1 MTLGDTLQLFLVLFG
16 ADNFCINIA
25 KFIVDVIRITK
36 KNNRL
41 SSGQLAIIRSIYNNC
56 EHHRL

>member
-1 MTLGDTLQLFLVLFG
+1 MTLGDTLQLFLVLFSAG
-16 ADNFCINIA
+16 DFCINIA
-25 KFIVDVIRITK
+25 KFIVDVIKIAK

-41 SSGQLAIIRSIYNNC
+41 SPGQLAIIRLIYNNC